1 MRGLAI
7 PGTIGVVRSPLRPW
21 LLITPL
27 SLLGVLGGHEL
38 AYSLSRTPHQELHAY
53 LSHLP
58 GVCLILAVLTLVGAS
73 LVERGA
79 RIALWPFPAVAITG
93 FVVQEHAE
101 RIAHT
106 GSVPFLFDRPV
117 FVVGLGIQLV
127 VAIVAFLFAR
137 LLIRVVGSV
146 DARSGRAF
154 GSGLIEI
161 EFASVPPARSVR
173 LVRAGRSRAPPV
185 AS

>member
-1 MRGLAI
+1 VRGLAI

-38 AYSLSRTPHQELHAY
+38 TYLLTRTPQRELHEY
-53 LSHLP
+53 LGHLP
-58 GVCLILAVLTLVGAS
+58 EVCLLLALLTLIGAS

-79 RIALWPFPAVAITG
+79 RIVLWPFPAVAITG
-93 FVVQEHAE
+93 FVVQEHVE

-106 GSVPFLFDRPV
+106 GSVPFLLDSPA

-127 VAIVAFLFAR
+127 VAIIAFLCAR

-146 DARSGRAF
+146 DARNGRAF

-161 EFASVPPARSVR
+161 EFAPVTPARSVR
-173 LVRAGRSRAPPV
+173 LVRAGRSRAPPI
-185 AS
+185 AP